1 MVPGEC
7 LMLQPL
13 EKAGEVASLV
23 AKQGCTYLVVHSSS
37 GAQEEV
43 LLDEADQKLTGRF
56 MLPAASKAELASAD
70 AAAVRAREA
79 REALASREKVKK
91 AAVEAATLR
100 WYQEQAALGLE
111 LGISYVDWLRIV
123 KLLTN
128 APPCLEGGHI
138 VMNSVAA
145 GRAMIVDAA
154 IERALGEPLRESV
167 RFAKAR
173 AAEQDAAKG
182 RPREKGLDQ
191 ETWAGKDVTEMIP
204 ELEKQAEEAL
214 RKAAAQKQKKEE
226 TTLNQTARRA
236 QKIKQAC
243 RNMISGRAQG
253 DVSKLAIQD
262 LLTLISW
269 KDGTPPENKSAA
281 NKEAIVKVWSDLNV
295 PMDVIRAEAAVGA
308 EDDTTT
314 ARKRKPAATTNQQ
327 KKKRSQQTA
336 DSSDEDESGIDE
348 DGDGQSDTDEDGSD
362 SEDDSDDEDDEP
374 TWNEE
379 GGGCGQEEEE
389 VA

>member
-56 MLPAASKAELASAD
+56 MLP
-70 AAAVRAREA
+70 
-79 REALASREKVKK
+79 
-91 AAVEAATLR
+91 
-100 WYQEQAALGLE
+100 
-111 LGISYVDWLRIV
+111 
-123 KLLTN
+123 
-128 APPCLEGGHI
+128 PCLEGGHI

-154 IERALGEPLRESV
+154 IERALGEPLRES
-167 RFAKAR
+167 
-173 AAEQDAAKG
+173 
-182 RPREKGLDQ
+182 
-191 ETWAGKDVTEMIP
+191 

-226 TTLNQTARRA
+226 TTL
-236 QKIKQAC
+236 
-243 RNMISGRAQG
+243 
-253 DVSKLAIQD
+253 
-262 LLTLISW
+262 LTLISW
-269 KDGTPPENKSAA
+269 KDGTPPENKSA
-281 NKEAIVKVWSDLNV
+281 
-295 PMDVIRAEAAVGA
+295 
-308 EDDTTT
+308 
-314 ARKRKPAATTNQQ
+314 AATTNQQ

-374 TWNEE
+374 AKEE